1 MIRCLPRGICSS
13 SYYLEGGGHQG
24 EVLFNSFGEGGEL
37 VIDGRSFTV
46 EKQGL
51 FSGSWAL
58 VDGGRVMA
66 TAAKTSAF
74 TRTIEGEGPSG
85 TFVLKA
91 ESVFGRTMLL
101 ETRDGTAVISPD
113 HAFTRRASI
122 EGPVSDFTTA
132 CFAFWLTGML
142 WRRAAKNS
150 AASHSHPVG

>member
-1 MIRCLPRGICSS
+1 MIRCLPRGICSP
-13 SYYLEGGGHQG
+13 SYHLEGEGHQA
-24 EVLFNSFGEGGEL
+24 EILFNAFGEGGEL
-37 VIDGRSFTV
+37 VIDGRSLTV
-46 EKQGL
+46 EKQGFL
-51 FSGSWAL
+51 SGSWAL

-66 TAAKTSAF
+66 TAGKTSAF

-85 TFVLKA
+85 AFRLNA

-101 ETRDGTAVISPD
+101 ETRNGTAVISPD

-122 EGPVSDFTTA
+122 GGPAADFTTA

-150 AASHSHPVG
+150 STAHSHPVG